1 MVGNSLTDVFSM
13 HRSVPWTPSTAGDDA
28 SDRSSAHTA
37 QRVTLRSC
45 VFRRRGGLASAE
57 LWAG

>member
-28 SDRSSAHTA
+28 SDRSSAHGA
-37 QRVTLRSC
+37 
-45 VFRRRGGLASAE
+45 GAE
-57 LWAG
+57 GHAEELVGRHRA